1 MKELEKW
8 GANDCRGRE
17 PQPAEKRFPLNGLSL
32 YSVQGFA
39 EPAEPSINMI
49 NQATICKGC
58 WQQMHV
64 PVPLR
69 GVASMPFRAFGIRPS
84 RMNPNTCT
92 ICEMMFTKVMKARQV
107 EIETTILFADVRGY
121 TSLSQSRP
129 QNEISEILDAFYDEC
144 AEAIW
149 EGDGIVNKTMG
160 DAIMAVFNF
169 PINRDDHAIQAVRA
183 AQAIQAR
190 WRARRELLSKSLE
203 AGGETIGVGVGID
216 SGKVNFGEFGRAHQD
231 LTAIGTVVNVA
242 SRAQSAAAAGE
253 ILLTS
258 SVYERARPELETSQS
273 RDYRLKGL
281 AEPVRL
287 WAA

>member
-1 MKELEKW
+1 M
-8 GANDCRGRE
+8 
-17 PQPAEKRFPLNGLSL
+17 FH
-32 YSVQGFA
+32 
-39 EPAEPSINMI
+39 
-49 NQATICKGC
+49 QATICKGC
-58 WQQMHV
+58 WQQMRM

-69 GVASMPFRAFGIRPS
+69 GVASAPFRAFGIRPS

-107 EIETTILFADVRGY
+107 EIDATILFADLRGY

-129 QNEISEILDAFYDEC
+129 QGEISELLDAFYDEC
-144 AEAIW
+144 AEAVW

-169 PINRDDHAIQAVRA
+169 PIRRDDHAVQAVRA
-183 AQAIQAR
+183 ARAIQER
-190 WRARRELLSKSLE
+190 WRTKRELLPKSLK
-203 AGGETIGVGVGID
+203 ADGETIGVGIGID
-216 SGKVNFGEFGRAHQD
+216 SGKVNFGEFGRTHHD

-242 SRAQSAAAAGE
+242 SRAQSAASADE

-258 SVYERARPELETSQS
+258 SVYERARSELEMSQS
-273 RDYRLKGL
+273 RDYQLKGI